1 MANDQHSSTRRLTV
15 ATYNTYRERKGRDP
29 ALDALLSEQDTLIC
43 LQEVS
48 WARAWEIKR
57 RFGRRAYLSPVMQ
70 CWQLL
75 VIVLPADACFVEH
88 RTVYPNSYVGLL
100 PSSWSL
106 GRVIQLYPERKLGWS
121 DGLSPRAVQIARMT
135 WQDREIQLINT
146 HLPYEASLRDRCLSG
161 LADLVDG
168 QDALLVGDLN
178 GTTEAYFLVDL
189 LQATGLRPAGPD
201 IATHDDG
208 RRIDYVLF
216 RGGFREVGYSLEKGL
231 SDHRLIRVELEA

>member
-1 MANDQHSSTRRLTV
+1 MGNDQHSFAPRLTV
-15 ATYNTYRERKGRDP
+15 ATYNTYRERKARDHV
-29 ALDALLSEQDTLIC
+29 LDALLSERGTLVC

-70 CWQLL
+70 YWQLL
-75 VIVLPADACFVEH
+75 VIVLPAEARFVEH
-88 RTVYPNSYVGLL
+88 RTVYLNSYAGLL
-100 PSSWSL
+100 PRSWSL
-106 GRVIQLYPERKLGWS
+106 RRVIQLYPERRLGWS
-121 DGLSPRAVQIARMT
+121 DGFSPRAVQITRMT

-146 HLPYEASLRDRCLSG
+146 HLPYEASLRDRCLSR

-168 QDALLVGDLN
+168 EDALLVGDLN
-178 GTTEAYFLVDL
+178 SNTEAHFLVDL
-189 LQATGLRPAGPD
+189 LQTTGLRPAGPD

-216 RGGFREVGYSLEKGL
+216 RGGLREMGYSLEKGL